1 MERTTLQV
9 ETCEYTVLV
18 DEIHAHDGVE
28 TYFQGTL
35 LLRQPIHVSNAD
47 AVPLFVK
54 STCLQDE

>member
-18 DEIHAHDGVE
+18 DEIHAHDAVQRE
-28 TYFQGTL
+28 ANPRQQRRSTL
-35 LLRQPIHVSNAD
+35 NTV
-47 AVPLFVK
+47 VT